1 MSDLTVER
9 RLALVQSIREE
20 NDRNRNNI
28 RNRQQLLYGQE
39 YSRPAPFSAEEAPA
53 ASSFG
58 IRFLAAL
65 AIFVLFVVWDQSDMC
80 FLQQTPA
87 DLSSHLKT
95 NYDLKNID
103 FAEKITYTLNNVQ
116 IQEKNGHEDAQ

>member
-9 RLALVQSIREE
+9 RLALVRNIREE
-20 NDRNRNNI
+20 NDRNRSSM
-28 RNRQQLLYGQE
+28 RSRQQLLYGQE
-39 YSRPAPFSAEEAPA
+39 YNRSEPFSEDDAPK

-65 AIFVLFVVWDQSDMC
+65 AVFILFVVWDQSEQL
-80 FLQQTPA
+80 FLSQTPA
-87 DLSSHLKT
+87 ELSQRLQT

-103 FAEKITYTLNNVQ
+103 FAEKITYTLNNVP
-116 IQEKNGHEDAQ
+116 IQEKTGYEDAQ